1 MDVHWVDFFFFFG
14 VVRRNMP
21 GEEGAAG
28 VIVSCHRLS
37 PGCMLL
43 FNRGGCCVEMQ
54 MQMQISAYSYL
65 LGRYLDAFIT
75 LLHGLITLML
85 TA

>member
-1 MDVHWVDFFFFFG
+1 MDVHCVDFFSFLG
-14 VVRRNMP
+14 LYAGICQERKARQ
-21 GEEGAAG
+21 G

-43 FNRGGCCVEMQ
+43 FNRGGCCVE